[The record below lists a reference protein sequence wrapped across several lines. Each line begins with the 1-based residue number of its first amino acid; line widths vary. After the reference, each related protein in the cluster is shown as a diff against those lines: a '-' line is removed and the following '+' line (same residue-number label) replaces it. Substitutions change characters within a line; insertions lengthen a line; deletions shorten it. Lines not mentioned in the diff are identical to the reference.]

1 MMLPEVR
8 TGYIFHIFN
17 LRSFKIRKYC
27 CIILIEQYMRYI
39 HGNYITNNISVALF
53 GIVVKVVGGIVAV

>member
-1 MMLPEVR
+1 
-8 TGYIFHIFN
+8 
-17 LRSFKIRKYC
+17 
-27 CIILIEQYMRYI
+27 MRYI